1 MADFALDRPGVWWFA
16 GIVWQS
22 GALLLLG
29 LAASAALRRRPAR
42 AHRVLLLAMAGAIV
56 APMASQVAR
65 IQGWGLWSAV
75 AVDRPGIPGSPAPT
89 IVASAV
95 PASPV
100 PRPDGLRPERRTEER
115 AAPTDVATSTPTAA
129 IPTVPERSAVRTGP
143 SISLGGVLLACW
155 GLLSGLCLARLVAST
170 IAGTPG
176 HRPGPTGRGR
186 GDGSSRPDRR
196 GQAGARRGPG
206 APRVSARPLPGRLVL
221 GSSADHPVARAR
233 PRRHRPSIGSASS
246 ATSWPTGCGETSG
259 RDCSPRS
266 SSAFSRGIRWRGWP
280 GIG

>member
-22 GALLLLG
+22 GVLLLLG

-75 AVDRPGIPGSPAPT
+75 SVDRPGIPGSPAPA

-95 PASPV
+95 LEYPV
-100 PRPDGLRPERRTEER
+100 PRPDGLRPEPPDGGADR
-115 AAPTDVATSTPTAA
+115 ADGCGDLHADGRDPHGAGAIGRPDGSIDLARGRVA
-129 IPTVPERSAVRTGP
+129 
-143 SISLGGVLLACW
+143 GVLGPAERPLPGA
-155 GLLSGLCLARLVAST
+155 
-170 IAGTPG
+170 AGRVDDRRPPG
-176 HRPGPTGRGR
+176 HRQDPTGRGR

-196 GQAGARRGPG
+196 GAAGARRGPG

-221 GSSADHPVARAR
+221 GSSADHPVARGDRAGIARRLGRRLLSRAGALGSAR
-233 PRRHRPSIGSASS
+233 PVVGTARRAARPA
-246 ATSWPTGCGETSG
+246 PC
-259 RDCSPRS
+259 
-266 SSAFSRGIRWRGWP
+266 RGIRWRGWP
-280 GIG
+280 DIG